1 MVRTGGKVLVDQL
14 ALHGAELAFCVP
26 GESYLSVLDALHD
39 APIRLVTCRHEAAAA
54 NMAEAY
60 GKLTG
65 RPGICLVTR
74 GPGATHASIGVHT
87 AYHDSTPLI
96 LLIGQ
101 VGRDMLE
108 REAFQEIDYRR
119 MFNSMAK
126 WVAQIE
132 SAERIPELLARAF
145 SVATAG
151 RPGPVVLALP
161 EDMLVDEV
169 DVADPG
175 PYRPVHTHPGQEELE
190 QLRDLLDQAER
201 PLVIVGGGKWSAQA
215 AEDIVAFCEAN
226 ELPVATAF
234 RRQDYVDNRSRVF
247 AGHVGV
253 GIDPALATRVTE
265 ADLLLVVGPRLGEMT
280 TGGYTLV
287 EPPLPRQTLVHVHA
301 GAEELGRVYQPA
313 LAIHAG
319 SPEFAAAARKA
330 CVSETQSPARRAWV
344 ERARGDYLQTLEPVP
359 SPGTLNM
366 SEVLAVLRE
375 RLPEDTIVCSGAG
388 NFAVWPHRFWQF
400 TRYRS
405 QLAPTSG
412 AMGYGV
418 PAAIAAKIVE
428 PGRTV
433 VCFAGDGDF
442 MMSGQ
447 ELATAVQE
455 RADVL
460 FLVVDNGMFGTIRMH
475 QEREYPGRVIGT
487 SLTNP
492 DFAAFA
498 ASFGVHGARVEKTE
512 ELAPALERALA
523 AGGPA
528 LLHLLVDP
536 EAITPHTT
544 LTAVREGT
552 AARERTETV

>member
-1 MVRTGGKVLVDQL
+1 MRRTGGKVLVDQL
-14 ALHGAELAFCVP
+14 TLHGAELAFCVP
-26 GESYLSVLDALHD
+26 GESYLPVLDALHD

-87 AYHDSTPLI
+87 AYQDSTPLI

-108 REAFQEIDYRR
+108 REAFQEIDYRH
-119 MFNSMAK
+119 MFTSMAK

-169 DVADPG
+169 EVLDPG
-175 PYRPVHTHPGQEELE
+175 PYRPVHTHPGQDEL
-190 QLRDLLDQAER
+190 LRLRELLDTSER
-201 PLVIVGGGKWSAQA
+201 PLAIVGGGKWSAQA
-215 AEDIVAFCEAN
+215 ATDIAAFCEAN
-226 ELPVATAF
+226 ELPVATSF

-287 EPPLPRQTLVHVHA
+287 EPPLPKQTLVHVHA
-301 GAEELGRVYQPA
+301 GAEELGRVYQPT

-319 SPEFAAAARKA
+319 APEFAAAAREA
-330 CVSETQSPARRAWV
+330 CVSATQSPSRRAWV
-344 ERARGDYLQTLEPVP
+344 EAARGDYLATLEPVP
-359 SPGTLNM
+359 SPGALNL
-366 SEVLAVLRE
+366 SEVMAALRE
-375 RLPEDTIVCSGAG
+375 RLPAEAIICNGAG
-388 NFAVWPHRFWQF
+388 NFATWPHRFWPF
-400 TRYRS
+400 ARYRS

-428 PGRTV
+428 PDRTV

-442 MMSGQ
+442 LMSGQ

-460 FLVVDNGMFGTIRMH
+460 FLVVDNGMYGTIRMH

-487 SLTNP
+487 SLTSP
-492 DFAAFA
+492 DFAVYAS
-498 ASFGVHGARVEKTE
+498 SFGIHAERVERTGE
-512 ELAPALERALA
+512 FVAALDRALDSD
-523 AGGPA
+523 GPA
-528 LLHLLVDP
+528 LLHLVVDP

-544 LTAVREGT
+544 LTAVREGKGE
-552 AARERTETV
+552 RERTETV